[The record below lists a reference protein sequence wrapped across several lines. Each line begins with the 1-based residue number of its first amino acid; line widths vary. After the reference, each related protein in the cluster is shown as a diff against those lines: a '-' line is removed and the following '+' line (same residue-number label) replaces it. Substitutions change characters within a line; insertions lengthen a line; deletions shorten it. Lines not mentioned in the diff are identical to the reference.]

1 MLVTQVM
8 VNVVVRGP
16 FCIGISCYKIEGQSE
31 KPHRICNLSFPS
43 WVLYVLK
50 KKILAIKWRK
60 AERRVRGLVPWL
72 LRSDINRMDID
83 KVNKSLNV
91 ALSKAV

>member
-1 MLVTQVM
+1 MGLV
-8 VNVVVRGP
+8 GA
-16 FCIGISCYKIEGQSE
+16 
-31 KPHRICNLSFPS
+31 
-43 WVLYVLK
+43 K

-72 LRSDINRMDID
+72 LRSDIRMDID
-83 KVNKSLNV
+83 KVNKSLKA